1 MSASAATGVARASSA
16 LQKDALLAA
25 LVFFAALLASAA
37 PATAARHK
45 AIWGPVEIGGASQF
59 PTYRRLGVG
68 IYQMSINWAAVAPTR
83 PADPTNPADPAY
95 IWPSEV
101 DQAIAAA
108 APNKIRISILLSGSP
123 AWANGGRTS
132 IWAPARPED
141 FASFATAASRR
152 YPSVRHWM
160 IWGEPSKPDR
170 FQPLFAAKGRRL
182 SARQRHGPRR
192 YARLLDASYA
202 ALKRVDRRNL
212 VIGGNT
218 WTAGEV
224 VPLNFIRS
232 MRLPGGRR
240 PRMDLYGH
248 NPFTARQPDLR
259 ESPLAFGTADMSDL
273 DTLARWLDRYR
284 FRDRRGRPLRLFLSE
299 FTLPTDHPN
308 YEFPIHLSWPTQALW
323 LRAALRIARRDE
335 RVYTLGY
342 LGLYDEPPRA
352 DGLQVNRGLI
362 TYDGRKK
369 PAYYAFRDG

>member
-1 MSASAATGVARASSA
+1 MSAAT
-16 LQKDALLAA
+16 
-25 LVFFAALLASAA
+25 A

-45 AIWGPVEIGGASQF
+45 AIWGPAQVDGVSQF
-59 PTYRRLGVG
+59 ETYDELGAG
-68 IYQMSINWAAVAPTR
+68 IYQYSLSWADVALTR
-83 PADPTNPADPAY
+83 PGDPTNPTDPAY
-95 IWPSEV
+95 RWPTELDYAISE
-101 DQAIAAA
+101 ARRHG
-108 APNKIRISILLSGSP
+108 IRVSLLLSKAP
-123 AWANGGRTS
+123 AWANGGRPD
-132 IWAPARPED
+132 IWAPHRPRD
-141 FASFATAASRR
+141 FADFAAAASRR
-152 YPSVRHWM
+152 YPAVRHWM

-170 FQPLFAAKGRRL
+170 FMPLVDAKGRRL
-182 SARQRHGPRR
+182 SGRQRRGPHL
-192 YARLLDASYA
+192 YARILDASYA
-202 ALKRVDRRNL
+202 ALKGVNRRNL

-232 MRLPGGRR
+232 MRLRGGRR

-273 DTLARWLDRYR
+273 DTLARWLDRYG

-299 FTLPTDHPN
+299 FSLPTDHPN
-308 YEFPIHLSWPTQALW
+308 YEFPIHLSWPTQAIW

-352 DGLQVNRGLI
+352 DGLEVNRGLI

-369 PAYYAFRDG
+369 PAYFAFRDG